1 MASTAALTYHVL
13 DEKIQ
18 TLYDAAGRKDLVPF
32 AAMGLL
38 AQAQQLEEE
47 RDRIRIVM
55 ELEEARSTAELA
67 QSLAASKK
75 AFEENEKNEKKAAA
89 ARRREQREEAARAR
103 AAAERK
109 EKEAARDKARREA
122 TKARVKAYRD
132 KKRAAMGEEAYK
144 QMVSAERQRQR
155 LKAKANTKKNG
166 VSVAE
171 ADAPDSSGRHFLTHY
186 TDLCGVL
193 QKKVLVDTT
202 RHTQYAAT
210 ARDEKRHRSTEIGS
224 LAFCVLVLA
233 CGALS
238 RERREYKNRGF
249 QFGSGH
255 IVATARWAGSGEST
269 KTDASHLQQDA
280 LL

>member
-18 TLYDAAGRKDLVPF
+18 TLYDAAGRKDLDPF

-155 LKAKANTKKNG
+155 LKAKANTKKIG
-166 VSVAE
+166 V
-171 ADAPDSSGRHFLTHY
+171 
-186 TDLCGVL
+186 
-193 QKKVLVDTT
+193 
-202 RHTQYAAT
+202 
-210 ARDEKRHRSTEIGS
+210 
-224 LAFCVLVLA
+224 
-233 CGALS
+233 
-238 RERREYKNRGF
+238 
-249 QFGSGH
+249 
-255 IVATARWAGSGEST
+255 
-269 KTDASHLQQDA
+269 
-280 LL
+280 

>member
-122 TKARVKAYRD
+122 TKARVKAYRN
-132 KKRAAMGEEAYK
+132 KKRAALEEE
-144 QMVSAERQRQR
+144 STERQRQR
-155 LKAKANTKKNG
+155 LNAKANTKKKESAQLCLKKCQVNAIVPKNTDHCRAD
-166 VSVAE
+166 VSVAWTCCF
-171 ADAPDSSGRHFLTHY
+171 A
-186 TDLCGVL
+186 
-193 QKKVLVDTT
+193 
-202 RHTQYAAT
+202 
-210 ARDEKRHRSTEIGS
+210 
-224 LAFCVLVLA
+224 
-233 CGALS
+233 
-238 RERREYKNRGF
+238 
-249 QFGSGH
+249 
-255 IVATARWAGSGEST
+255 
-269 KTDASHLQQDA
+269 
-280 LL
+280 